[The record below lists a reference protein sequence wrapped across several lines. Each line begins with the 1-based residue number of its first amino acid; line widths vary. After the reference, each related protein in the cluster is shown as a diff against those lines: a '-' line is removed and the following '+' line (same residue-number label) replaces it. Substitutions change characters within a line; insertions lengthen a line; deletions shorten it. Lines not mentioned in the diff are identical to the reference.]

1 MFWPTVMVI
10 LTIAIGALLLWGKN
24 KGLSFKLYEWLLFI
38 AGVALFIFTLENI
51 QGSFQEN
58 VPKAVL
64 MFVLVTGIPS
74 IILLAIPMIGVW
86 RRGSSRT

>member
-1 MFWPTVMVI
+1 M
-10 LTIAIGALLLWGKN
+10 
-24 KGLSFKLYEWLLFI
+24 
-38 AGVALFIFTLENI
+38 FIFTLENI